1 MARSHRDR
9 RPRAGRRAFR
19 RGGFTLI
26 ELLIVVFI
34 ISLLASIIIVKM
46 ANMLGTGRAETMSTT
61 VSHMREVIGYHSALA
76 DDPTSAAGF
85 PMSVNPAWFDRG
97 VLPTHT
103 WTQRPMIVEEVDGDP
118 AAFYPVVKVFD
129 GSDDAAATA
138 WYNAAN
144 GAFCVRVADESM
156 DDAEVLDL
164 FNRANVAAVTS
175 LDQTGR

>member
-9 RPRAGRRAFR
+9 RPRAGRRSFR

-34 ISLLASIIIVKM
+34 VSLLASIIIVKM
-46 ANMLGTGRAETMSTT
+46 SNMLGTGRAETLSAT
-61 VSHMREVIGYHSALA
+61 VSHVRELIGYHAALVGE
-76 DDPTSAAGF
+76 PKSAAGF
-85 PMSVNPAWFDRG
+85 PIDVNPAWFDRG

-103 WTQRPMIVEEVDGDP
+103 WTQRPMIVESIDGDP
-118 AAFYPVVKVFD
+118 AAFYPAVKVFD
-129 GSDDAAATA
+129 DDDDAAATA

-144 GAFCVRVADESM
+144 GAFCVLVGDDAA
-156 DDAEVLDL
+156 DDAEVIEL
-164 FNRANVAAVTS
+164 FNMANVASVTS